1 MVNQFQAW
9 RMSEKRDVSAVSDV
23 TQQSN
28 LKNQQLTDASPRH
41 QFYTVLE
48 V

>member
-1 MVNQFQAW
+1 MVNFQAW
-9 RMSEKRDVSAVSDV
+9 RISEKGEVSAVRDI
-23 TQQSN
+23 TQQPN
-28 LKNQQLTDASPRH
+28 LKNQQLTGASPRH

>member
-1 MVNQFQAW
+1 MVNFQAW
-9 RMSEKRDVSAVSDV
+9 RISEKGDVTAVSDI
-23 TQQSN
+23 TQRSN
-28 LKNQQLTDASPRH
+28 LKNQQLTDASPPH